1 MEPKPILELY
11 TVLVFIFEILVVFSV
26 QCKSSLL
33 TWCFVV
39 CICSS
44 TDSQLKLWN
53 INKPH
58 CLRTFKGHINEKN
71 FVGLAS
77 NGDYVACGELLASDL
92 LISSHHVLGVGW

>member
-1 MEPKPILELY
+1 M
-11 TVLVFIFEILVVFSV
+11 F
-26 QCKSSLL
+26 
-33 TWCFVV
+33 
-39 CICSS
+39 SS

-77 NGDYVACGELLASDL
+77 NGDYVACGKSVAFDL
-92 LISSHHVLGVGW
+92 SLSAMANNACQDYNVFIEEIDPIFLCVCISIIYGQRYR